1 MLRQDVLS
9 DIESTLGIVPGFMDG
24 MPNMVLEH
32 TWAFLKDF
40 LKVDTVLSA
49 KNKTIDWHRSCVERQ
64 RKCRRYADVLH
75 PSACAKPSDFL

>member
-1 MLRQDVLS
+1 MLSDALGQLDLRTPTDEGGRTVLRQDVLS

-40 LKVDTVLSA
+40 LKADTVLSA
-49 KNKTIDWHRSCVERQ
+49 KNKALIGIG
-64 RKCRRYADVLH
+64 A
-75 PSACAKPSDFL
+75 A